1 MISGRG
7 TFEMSTQDTHQ
18 FAIILPQYQTN
29 KYLPLKLNIYQSGIR
44 SWLRLQGRNERRRRR
59 RWSLEEK
66 SSQLAPCCRQ
76 SGAGGLP
83 EDGQLGQPALELALE
98 LALRLALD
106 VAVAGAVAKMVDMLL
121 FQK

>member
-1 MISGRG
+1 MISERG

-18 FAIILPQYQTN
+18 FAIVLPQYQTN

-44 SWLRLQGRNERRRRR
+44 SWLRLQGWNERRRR

-98 LALRLALD
+98 PALGLALD
-106 VAVAGAVAKMVDMLL
+106 VAVAGTVAKMVDVLL

>member
-1 MISGRG
+1 MC
-7 TFEMSTQDTHQ
+7 
-18 FAIILPQYQTN
+18 
-29 KYLPLKLNIYQSGIR
+29 
-44 SWLRLQGRNERRRRR
+44 LQGRNERRRW

-98 LALRLALD
+98 PALGLALD
-106 VAVAGAVAKMVDMLL
+106 VAVVGAVAKMVDMLR